1 MLTKSRIIV
10 LHTIKHSDSGMVVQ
24 CYSDV
29 KGRTSCYFYARGKNS
44 RSTMMFPL
52 SLLDVVLHSRHQEG
66 NSMPLIKEAAPAIPL
81 PNLKTDIRKGAIS
94 IFMCELLL
102 KTVKESSPDP
112 NLFAFLSN
120 SIMLLEAVDEG
131 VENFHLHFAV
141 NLCKILGY
149 MPEDNYSGPSVQ
161 PQPHAQPP
169 LQTNKVAVSPPSTI
183 SESRPH
189 FNFTTGKFTH
199 DYSEAFCFQPEE
211 SLLLHQIMSTPLA
224 ELQEIKCSGQMR
236 NRFLGKIIDYLSFHT
251 SLRTELKSLAVL
263 RELFA

>member
-29 KGRTSCYFYARGKNS
+29 KGRLACYFFAGGKHS
-44 RSTMMFPL
+44 KSAMMFPL
-52 SLLDVVLHSRHQEG
+52 SMLDVVLFSRHQEG
-66 NSMPLIKEAAPAIPL
+66 NTMPVIKEAAPVCQL
-81 PNLKTDIRKGAIS
+81 QNLKTDIRKGAIS

-102 KTVKESSPDP
+102 KTLKESSPDP
-112 NLFAFLSN
+112 SLFVFLSN

-141 NLCKILGY
+141 NLCKVLGY
-149 MPEDNYSGPSVQ
+149 MPEDNYSGPSF
-161 PQPHAQPP
+161 PP
-169 LQTNKVAVSPPSTI
+169 NPTVGQAGGSNPD
-183 SESRPH
+183 SRTH

-224 ELQEIKCSGQMR
+224 ALREITCSGQMR

-251 SLRTELKSLAVL
+251 SLRIELKSLAVL
-263 RELFA
+263 RELFS

>member
-29 KGRTSCYFYARGKNS
+29 KGRSACYFFAGGKHS
-44 RSTMMFPL
+44 KSAMMFPL
-52 SLLDVVLHSRHQEG
+52 SMLDVVLFSRHQEG
-66 NSMPLIKEAAPAIPL
+66 NTMPVIKEAVPVCQL

-102 KTVKESSPDP
+102 KTLKESSPDP
-112 NLFAFLSN
+112 SLFVFLSN

-141 NLCKILGY
+141 NLCKVLGY
-149 MPEDNYSGPSVQ
+149 MPEDNYSGPSF
-161 PQPHAQPP
+161 PP
-169 LQTNKVAVSPPSTI
+169 KPTVGQAGGSNQD
-183 SESRPH
+183 SRTH

-224 ELQEIKCSGQMR
+224 ALREITCSGQMR
-236 NRFLGKIIDYLSFHT
+236 NRFLTRIIDYLSFHT
-251 SLRTELKSLAVL
+251 SLRIELKSLAVL
-263 RELFA
+263 RELFS

>member
-29 KGRTSCYFYARGKNS
+29 KGRSACYFFAGGKHS
-44 RSTMMFPL
+44 KSAMMFPL
-52 SLLDVVLHSRHQEG
+52 SMLDVVLFSRHQEG
-66 NSMPLIKEAAPAIPL
+66 NTMPVIKEAAPVCQL

-102 KTVKESSPDP
+102 KTLKESSPDP
-112 NLFAFLSN
+112 SLFVFLSN

-141 NLCKILGY
+141 NLCKVLGY
-149 MPEDNYSGPSVQ
+149 MPEDNYSGPSF
-161 PQPHAQPP
+161 PP
-169 LQTNKVAVSPPSTI
+169 NPTVGQAGGSNPD
-183 SESRPH
+183 SRTH

-224 ELQEIKCSGQMR
+224 ALREITCSGQMR

-251 SLRTELKSLAVL
+251 SLRIELKSLAVL
-263 RELFA
+263 RELFS

>member
-29 KGRTSCYFYARGKNS
+29 KGRSACYFFAGGKHS
-44 RSTMMFPL
+44 KSAMMFPL
-52 SLLDVVLHSRHQEG
+52 SMLDVVLFSRHQEG
-66 NSMPLIKEAAPAIPL
+66 NTMPVIKEAAPVCQL

-102 KTVKESSPDP
+102 KTLKESSPDP
-112 NLFAFLSN
+112 SLFVFLSN

-141 NLCKILGY
+141 NLCKVLGY
-149 MPEDNYSGPSVQ
+149 MPEDNYSGPSF
-161 PQPHAQPP
+161 PP
-169 LQTNKVAVSPPSTI
+169 NPTVGQAGGSNPD
-183 SESRPH
+183 SRTH
-189 FNFTTGKFTH
+189 FKFTTGKFTH

-224 ELQEIKCSGQMR
+224 ALREITCSGQMR

-251 SLRTELKSLAVL
+251 SLRIELKSLAVL
-263 RELFA
+263 RELFS

>member
-29 KGRTSCYFYARGKNS
+29 KGRSACYFFAGGKHS
-44 RSTMMFPL
+44 KSAMMFPL
-52 SLLDVVLHSRHQEG
+52 SMLDVVLFSRHQEG
-66 NSMPLIKEAAPAIPL
+66 NTMPVIKEAAPVCQL

-102 KTVKESSPDP
+102 KTLKESSPDP
-112 NLFAFLSN
+112 SLFVFLSN

-141 NLCKILGY
+141 NLCKVLGY
-149 MPEDNYSGPSVQ
+149 MPEDNYSGPSF
-161 PQPHAQPP
+161 PP
-169 LQTNKVAVSPPSTI
+169 NPTVGQAGGSNPD
-183 SESRPH
+183 SRTH

-224 ELQEIKCSGQMR
+224 SLREITCSGQMR
-236 NRFLGKIIDYLSFHT
+236 NRFLTRIIDYLSFHT
-251 SLRTELKSLAVL
+251 SLRIELKSLAVL
-263 RELFA
+263 RELFS

>member
-29 KGRTSCYFYARGKNS
+29 KGRSACYFFAGGKHS
-44 RSTMMFPL
+44 KSAMMFPL
-52 SLLDVVLHSRHQEG
+52 SMLDVVLFSRHQEG
-66 NSMPLIKEAAPAIPL
+66 NKMPVIKEAAPVCQL

-102 KTVKESSPDP
+102 KTLKESSPDP
-112 NLFAFLSN
+112 SLFVFLSN

-141 NLCKILGY
+141 NLCKVLGY
-149 MPEDNYSGPSVQ
+149 MPEDNYSGPSF
-161 PQPHAQPP
+161 PP
-169 LQTNKVAVSPPSTI
+169 NPTVGQAGGSNPD
-183 SESRPH
+183 SRTH

-224 ELQEIKCSGQMR
+224 ALREITCSGQMR

-251 SLRTELKSLAVL
+251 SLRIELKSLAVL
-263 RELFA
+263 RELFS

>member
-29 KGRTSCYFYARGKNS
+29 KGRSACYFFAGGKHS
-44 RSTMMFPL
+44 KSAMMFPL
-52 SLLDVVLHSRHQEG
+52 SMLDVVLFSRHQEG
-66 NSMPLIKEAAPAIPL
+66 NTMPVIKEAAPVCQL

-102 KTVKESSPDP
+102 KTLKESSPDP
-112 NLFAFLSN
+112 SLFVFLSN

-141 NLCKILGY
+141 NLCKVLGY
-149 MPEDNYSGPSVQ
+149 MPEDNYSGPSF
-161 PQPHAQPP
+161 PP
-169 LQTNKVAVSPPSTI
+169 NPTVGQAGGSNPD
-183 SESRPH
+183 SRTH

-211 SLLLHQIMSTPLA
+211 SLLLHQILSTPLA

>member
-29 KGRTSCYFYARGKNS
+29 KGRSACYFFAGGKHS
-44 RSTMMFPL
+44 KSAMMFPL
-52 SLLDVVLHSRHQEG
+52 SMLDVVLFSRHQEG
-66 NSMPLIKEAAPAIPL
+66 NTMPVIKEAAPVCQL
-81 PNLKTDIRKGAIS
+81 QNLKTDIRKGAIS

-102 KTVKESSPDP
+102 KTLKESSPDP
-112 NLFAFLSN
+112 SLFVFLSN

-141 NLCKILGY
+141 NLCKVLGY
-149 MPEDNYSGPSVQ
+149 MPEDNYSGPSF
-161 PQPHAQPP
+161 PP
-169 LQTNKVAVSPPSTI
+169 NPTVGQAGGSNPD
-183 SESRPH
+183 SRTH

-224 ELQEIKCSGQMR
+224 ALREITCSGQMR

-251 SLRTELKSLAVL
+251 SLRIELKSLAVL
-263 RELFA
+263 RELFS

>member
-29 KGRTSCYFYARGKNS
+29 KGRSACYYFAGGKHS
-44 RSTMMFPL
+44 KSAMMFPL
-52 SLLDVVLHSRHQEG
+52 SMLDVVLFSRHQEG
-66 NSMPLIKEAAPAIPL
+66 NTMPVIKEAAPVCQL

-102 KTVKESSPDP
+102 KTLKESSPDP
-112 NLFAFLSN
+112 SLFVFLSN

-141 NLCKILGY
+141 NLCKVLGY
-149 MPEDNYSGPSVQ
+149 MPEDNYSGPSF
-161 PQPHAQPP
+161 PP
-169 LQTNKVAVSPPSTI
+169 NVGQAGGSNPD
-183 SESRPH
+183 SRTH

-224 ELQEIKCSGQMR
+224 ALREITCSGQMR

-251 SLRTELKSLAVL
+251 SLRIELKSLAVL
-263 RELFA
+263 RELFS

>member
-29 KGRTSCYFYARGKNS
+29 KGRSACYFFAGGKHS
-44 RSTMMFPL
+44 KSAMMFPL
-52 SLLDVVLHSRHQEG
+52 SMLDVVLFSRHQEG
-66 NSMPLIKEAAPAIPL
+66 NTMPVIKEAAPVCQL

-102 KTVKESSPDP
+102 KTLKESSPDP
-112 NLFAFLSN
+112 SLFVFLSN

-141 NLCKILGY
+141 NLCKVLGY
-149 MPEDNYSGPSVQ
+149 MPEDNYSGPIF
-161 PQPHAQPP
+161 PP
-169 LQTNKVAVSPPSTI
+169 NPTVGQTGGSNPD
-183 SESRPH
+183 SRTH

-224 ELQEIKCSGQMR
+224 ALREITCSGQMR

-251 SLRTELKSLAVL
+251 SLKIELKSLAVL
-263 RELFA
+263 RELFS

>member
-29 KGRTSCYFYARGKNS
+29 KGRSACYFFAGGKHS
-44 RSTMMFPL
+44 KSAMMFPL
-52 SLLDVVLHSRHQEG
+52 SMLDVVLFSRHQEG
-66 NSMPLIKEAAPAIPL
+66 NTMPVIKEAVPVCQL
-81 PNLKTDIRKGAIS
+81 PNLKRDIRKGAIS

-102 KTVKESSPDP
+102 KTLKESSPDP
-112 NLFAFLSN
+112 SLFVFLSN

-141 NLCKILGY
+141 NLCKVLGY
-149 MPEDNYSGPSVQ
+149 MPEDNYSGPSF
-161 PQPHAQPP
+161 PP
-169 LQTNKVAVSPPSTI
+169 NPTVGQAGGSNPD
-183 SESRPH
+183 SRTH

-224 ELQEIKCSGQMR
+224 ALREITCSGQMR
-236 NRFLGKIIDYLSFHT
+236 NRFLTRIIDYLSFHT
-251 SLRTELKSLAVL
+251 SLRIELKSLAVL
-263 RELFA
+263 RELFS

>member
-29 KGRTSCYFYARGKNS
+29 KGRSACYFFAGGKHS
-44 RSTMMFPL
+44 KSAMMFPL
-52 SLLDVVLHSRHQEG
+52 SMLDVVLFSRHQEG
-66 NSMPLIKEAAPAIPL
+66 NTMPVIKEAAPVCQL

-102 KTVKESSPDP
+102 KTLKESSPDP
-112 NLFAFLSN
+112 SLFVFLSN

-141 NLCKILGY
+141 NLCKVLGY
-149 MPEDNYSGPSVQ
+149 MPEDNYSGPSF
-161 PQPHAQPP
+161 PP
-169 LQTNKVAVSPPSTI
+169 NPTVGQ
-183 SESRPH
+183 
-189 FNFTTGKFTH
+189 
-199 DYSEAFCFQPEE
+199 EAFCFQPEE

-224 ELQEIKCSGQMR
+224 ALREITCSGQMR

-251 SLRTELKSLAVL
+251 SLRIELKSLAVL
-263 RELFA
+263 RELFS

>member
-29 KGRTSCYFYARGKNS
+29 KGRSACYFFAGGKHS
-44 RSTMMFPL
+44 KSAMMFPL
-52 SLLDVVLHSRHQEG
+52 SMLDVVLFSRHQEG
-66 NSMPLIKEAAPAIPL
+66 NTMPVIKEAAPVCQL

-102 KTVKESSPDP
+102 KTLKESSPDP
-112 NLFAFLSN
+112 SLFVFLSN

-141 NLCKILGY
+141 NLCKVLGY
-149 MPEDNYSGPSVQ
+149 MPEDNYSGPSF
-161 PQPHAQPP
+161 PP
-169 LQTNKVAVSPPSTI
+169 NPTVGQAGGSNPD
-183 SESRPH
+183 SRTH

-224 ELQEIKCSGQMR
+224 ALREITCSGQMR
-236 NRFLGKIIDYLSFHT
+236 NRFLTRIIDYLSFHT
-251 SLRTELKSLAVL
+251 SLRIELKSLAVL
-263 RELFA
+263 RELFS

>member
-29 KGRTSCYFYARGKNS
+29 KGRSACYFFAGGKHS
-44 RSTMMFPL
+44 KSAMMFPL
-52 SLLDVVLHSRHQEG
+52 SMLDVVLFSRHQEG
-66 NSMPLIKEAAPAIPL
+66 NKMPVIKEAVPVCQL

-102 KTVKESSPDP
+102 KTLKESSPDP
-112 NLFAFLSN
+112 SLFVFLSN

-141 NLCKILGY
+141 NLCKVLGY
-149 MPEDNYSGPSVQ
+149 MPEDNYSGPSF
-161 PQPHAQPP
+161 PP
-169 LQTNKVAVSPPSTI
+169 NPTVGQAGGSNPD
-183 SESRPH
+183 SRTH

-224 ELQEIKCSGQMR
+224 ALREITCSGQMR

-251 SLRTELKSLAVL
+251 SLRIELKSLAVL
-263 RELFA
+263 RELFS

>member
-29 KGRTSCYFYARGKNS
+29 KGRSACYFFAGGKHS
-44 RSTMMFPL
+44 KSAMMFPL
-52 SLLDVVLHSRHQEG
+52 SMLDVVLFSRHQEG
-66 NSMPLIKEAAPAIPL
+66 NTMPVIKEAVPVCQL

-102 KTVKESSPDP
+102 KTLKESSPDP
-112 NLFAFLSN
+112 SLFVFLSN

-141 NLCKILGY
+141 NLCKVLGY
-149 MPEDNYSGPSVQ
+149 MPEDNYSGPSF
-161 PQPHAQPP
+161 PP
-169 LQTNKVAVSPPSTI
+169 NPTVGQAGGSNPD
-183 SESRPH
+183 SRTH

-224 ELQEIKCSGQMR
+224 ALREITCSGQMR

-251 SLRTELKSLAVL
+251 SLRIELKSLAVL
-263 RELFA
+263 RELFS

>member
-29 KGRTSCYFYARGKNS
+29 KGRSACYFFAGGKHS
-44 RSTMMFPL
+44 KSAMMFPL
-52 SLLDVVLHSRHQEG
+52 SMLDVVLFSRHQEG
-66 NSMPLIKEAAPAIPL
+66 NTMPVIKEAAPVCQL

-102 KTVKESSPDP
+102 KTLKESSPDP
-112 NLFAFLSN
+112 SLFVFLSN

-141 NLCKILGY
+141 NLCKVLGY
-149 MPEDNYSGPSVQ
+149 MPEDNYSGPSF
-161 PQPHAQPP
+161 PP
-169 LQTNKVAVSPPSTI
+169 NPTVGQAGGSNPD
-183 SESRPH
+183 SRTH

>member
-29 KGRTSCYFYARGKNS
+29 KGRSACYFFAGGKHS
-44 RSTMMFPL
+44 KSAMMFPL
-52 SLLDVVLHSRHQEG
+52 SMLDVVLFSRHQEG
-66 NSMPLIKEAAPAIPL
+66 NTMPVIKEAAPVCQL

-102 KTVKESSPDP
+102 KTLKESSPDP
-112 NLFAFLSN
+112 SLFVFLSN

-141 NLCKILGY
+141 NLCKVLGY
-149 MPEDNYSGPSVQ
+149 MPEDNYSGPSF
-161 PQPHAQPP
+161 PP
-169 LQTNKVAVSPPSTI
+169 NPTVGQAGGSNPD
-183 SESRPH
+183 SRTH

-224 ELQEIKCSGQMR
+224 ALREITCSGQMR

-251 SLRTELKSLAVL
+251 SLKIELKSLAVL
-263 RELFA
+263 RELFS

>member
-29 KGRTSCYFYARGKNS
+29 KGRSACYFFAGGKHS
-44 RSTMMFPL
+44 KSAMMFPL
-52 SLLDVVLHSRHQEG
+52 SMLDVVLFSRHQEG
-66 NSMPLIKEAAPAIPL
+66 NTMPVIKEAAPVCQL

-102 KTVKESSPDP
+102 KTLKESSPDP
-112 NLFAFLSN
+112 SLFVFLSN

-141 NLCKILGY
+141 NLCKVLGY
-149 MPEDNYSGPSVQ
+149 MPEDNYSGPSF
-161 PQPHAQPP
+161 
-169 LQTNKVAVSPPSTI
+169 PSNPTVGQAGG
-183 SESRPH
+183 SNPDSRTH

-224 ELQEIKCSGQMR
+224 ALREITCSGQMR

-251 SLRTELKSLAVL
+251 SLRIELKSLAVL
-263 RELFA
+263 RELFS

>member
-29 KGRTSCYFYARGKNS
+29 KGRSACYFFAGGKHS
-44 RSTMMFPL
+44 KSAMMFPL
-52 SLLDVVLHSRHQEG
+52 SMLDVVLFSRHQEG
-66 NSMPLIKEAAPAIPL
+66 NTMPVIKEAAPVCQL

-94 IFMCELLL
+94 IFICELLL
-102 KTVKESSPDP
+102 KTLKESSPDP
-112 NLFAFLSN
+112 SLFVFLSN

-141 NLCKILGY
+141 NLCKVLGY
-149 MPEDNYSGPSVQ
+149 MPEDNYSGPSF
-161 PQPHAQPP
+161 PP
-169 LQTNKVAVSPPSTI
+169 NPTVGQAGGSNPD
-183 SESRPH
+183 SRTH

-224 ELQEIKCSGQMR
+224 ALREITCSGQMR
-236 NRFLGKIIDYLSFHT
+236 NRFLTRIIDYLSFHT
-251 SLRTELKSLAVL
+251 SLKIELKSLAVL
-263 RELFA
+263 RELFS